1 MKKMAVKVLVPI
13 LALLMLLSMASCVK
27 ACPWV
32 PAKVPAKLVETAEE
46 LSFSIIAPGTTV
58 TTHSGVVLTFGFG
71 IDFITGFTLYIDSG
85 SSYSLNSYNAGM
97 TLIYNP
103 KTEVE
108 TWISPHAVWYMA
120 PPSVGSP
127 NGFAGP
133 VVSTFLG
140 VPAAGDV
147 SAATYAEGYCMLQG
161 FGIFAGET
169 LVLSY
174 AFTPTLVN
182 TWTGFVIMH

>member
-13 LALLMLLSMASCVK
+13 LALLMLLSMASSVK
-27 ACPWV
+27 AFVAPTT
-32 PAKVPAKLVETAEE
+32 VPAKLVETVEE
-46 LSFSIIAPGTTV
+46 LSYSIIAPGTTV

-71 IDFITGFTLYIDSG
+71 IDFITGFTLYIDS
-85 SSYSLNSYNAGM
+85 SYSLNSYNAGM

-103 KTEVE
+103 QTKVE
-108 TWISPHAVWYMA
+108 TWISPHAVWYMD
-120 PPSVGSP
+120 PPSVGSS
-127 NGFAGP
+127 NGFAGL

-147 SAATYAEGYCMLQG
+147 SAATYAEGYCTLQG